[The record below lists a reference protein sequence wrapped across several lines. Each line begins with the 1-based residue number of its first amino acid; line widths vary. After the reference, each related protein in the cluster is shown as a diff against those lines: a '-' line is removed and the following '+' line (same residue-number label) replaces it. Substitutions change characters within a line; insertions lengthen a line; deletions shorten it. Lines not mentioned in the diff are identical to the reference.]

1 MRPVAPPSPDYI
13 PGLEE
18 LQTPPVSQDEEER
31 EPMFIQPHDP
41 DCVPE
46 PMYPKYI
53 PLEDEHVLPAEEQ
66 PLPPV
71 DSPTAESPGYVVE
84 SDPEEDPEQYEDNK
98 SEDGLVDYPIDGGD
112 NEDDDDGDSFEDDAD
127 DEEEDEEDEEEEDEH
142 LALADAIVVVPTVE
156 PASISLPLEVEVE
169 RLLAMLTPPPS
180 LLTSILPP
188 SAWERLTRDDI
199 PETKMPSRKRSCLVA
214 LGSRYEIEESSTARP
229 TGGRGI
235 DYGFVSTLDAKARRR
250 GIREVGYG
258 IKDTWVDP
266 AETVPEIETITLR
279 EVNTRVTELA
289 ELHEHETQDLYAL
302 LEDAQDNR
310 TRISQRVVHSEFQTH
325 HEQVYALEFQ
335 LQAHQTQLQ
344 LQGILMQKQP
354 WSSTT
359 THQEEECHQ
368 DLQYGIREIA
378 KGNGCFECGAPRN
391 LKRDCPKLKNKDGIN
406 VNAQGWVYAV
416 GNAKTKGNASRNPD
430 SNVVTGTFLL
440 NNHYAS
446 IFFDIGVDR
455 SFISTAFS
463 SLIDIA
469 LTPLGNS
476 YDVKLADGKI
486 VRVNTIM
493 WGYTLNFL
501 NHPFNIDL
509 MPVELSSFDVIIGMD
524 WLRRC
529 HTVIMRD
536 EKLVRVPYGNETL
549 IFRGDESNDG
559 KESRLT
565 IISCLKAQEYI
576 VKGCQIFLA

>member
-1 MRPVAPPSPDYI
+1 
-13 PGLEE
+13 
-18 LQTPPVSQDEEER
+18 
-31 EPMFIQPHDP
+31 
-41 DCVPE
+41 
-46 PMYPKYI
+46 
-53 PLEDEHVLPAEEQ
+53 
-66 PLPPV
+66 
-71 DSPTAESPGYVVE
+71 
-84 SDPEEDPEQYEDNK
+84 
-98 SEDGLVDYPIDGGD
+98 
-112 NEDDDDGDSFEDDAD
+112 
-127 DEEEDEEDEEEEDEH
+127 
-142 LALADAIVVVPTVE
+142 
-156 PASISLPLEVEVE
+156 
-169 RLLAMLTPPPS
+169 
-180 LLTSILPP
+180 
-188 SAWERLTRDDI
+188 
-199 PETKMPSRKRSCLVA
+199 MPSRKRSCLVA

-258 IKDTWVDP
+258 IRDTWVDP
-266 AETVPEIETITLR
+266 TEPVPEIEAITLK

-289 ELHEHETQDLYAL
+289 ELHEHETHDLYAL

-325 HEQVYALEFQ
+325 HEQAYALEFQ

-344 LQGILMQKQP
+344 LQGTLMQKQP

-359 THQEEECHQ
+359 THQEAECHQ

-416 GNAKTKGNASRNPD
+416 GNAKKTGNASRNPY

-446 IFFDIGVDR
+446 ILFDIGADR
-455 SFISTAFS
+455 SFISIAFS

-486 VRVNTIM
+486 VEDLSGLPLARPVE
-493 WGYTLNFL
+493 FQ
-501 NHPFNIDL
+501 IDL
-509 MPVELSSFDVIIGMD
+509 IPGAAPVARAPYRLAPSEMKEILEQLQELSD
-524 WLRRC
+524 
-529 HTVIMRD
+529 
-536 EKLVRVPYGNETL
+536 
-549 IFRGDESNDG
+549 
-559 KESRLT
+559 
-565 IISCLKAQEYI
+565 
-576 VKGCQIFLA
+576 KGFIKPM